1 MDFPT
6 NLDAVMDRLDRFDPI
21 EYAKTRNYLSGSVSY
36 LSPYLSRGFITIPH
50 VIARLEQRGF
60 SFAEMEK
67 FVQELAWREF
77 YTRTWFQLGDKIF
90 QDIRHAQEGVVH
102 RGILSAFLKAQTGIH
117 IIDEQLLNF
126 YQTGYLHNHVRMY
139 LAAIACNIA
148 KYHWSKPASWMYY
161 HLLDGDLASN
171 ALSWQWCAGTFSSKK
186 YFANQENIN
195 KYTGSSQRETFLDHE
210 YESFT
215 QLPIPESLKNHQQE
229 LPAFKAPKT
238 NFPTIRSQLPTYIYT
253 HYTLDPLFHANEK
266 ANRILVLEPSHF
278 ERHPISP
285 KSLQFI
291 LDLAAEIPD
300 LQVYYG
306 DYADLQVNGI
316 FRDHPINQHFE
327 GIREPFPFI
336 RENIVGEFPSFF
348 SFWNQLK
355 KHL

>member
-6 NLDAVMDRLDRFDPI
+6 NLDAVIDRIDQFDPI

-36 LSPYLSRGFITIPH
+36 LSPYLSRGFITVPF
-50 VIARLEQRGF
+50 VIDRLEKRGLTI
-60 SFAEMEK
+60 AEMEK

-77 YTRTWFQLGDKIF
+77 YTRTWFQLGDRIF
-90 QDIRHAQEGVVH
+90 QDIRHPQEEVAH
-102 RGILSAFLKAQTGIH
+102 WGIPATFLKAQTGINS
-117 IIDEQLLNF
+117 IDEQLLNF
-126 YQTGYLHNHVRMY
+126 YQTGYLHNHMRMY
-139 LAAIACNIA
+139 LASIACNIA
-148 KYHWSKPASWMYY
+148 QYHWAKPASWMYY

-171 ALSWQWCAGTFSSKK
+171 ALSWQWCVGTFSNKK

-195 KYTGSSQRETFLDHE
+195 KYTHSTQRETFLDHE
-210 YESFT
+210 YELLT
-215 QLPIPESLKNHQQE
+215 QLPIPESFKNHHQE

-238 NFPTIRSQLPTYIYT
+238 NFPTIHSQLPTYIYT

-306 DYADLQVNGI
+306 DYTDLQVNGI
-316 FRDHPINQHFE
+316 FIDHPINQHFE
-327 GIREPFPFI
+327 GIRESFPFI

-355 KHL
+355 KHF